1 MSPYKL
7 CGNTRGDLH
16 LLGFFFVGFFLELS
30 VTLYWEWFLPKA
42 SCQCLVTF
50 ASLALGRGPGCLH
63 IFGGLCDFILT
74 LKKTQKT
81 FTDFF
86 FSSPFLA
93 VLGLCCCTWAFSSC
107 SGQGLLSSCSM
118 WAFHCAGFS
127 CGAHAGFSRCASWLW
142 SMGSVVVAHRLSCP
156 LAFGIFL
163 NQGLNLCSLCC
174 KVDS

>member
-1 MSPYKL
+1 MWQHKRGPASAGVFL
-7 CGNTRGDLH
+7 CGLFSWTFCNIVLGMVPAKGQLPVLGYLCKLGTWEGAWLLAHFWGSLWLHPDIKKNTKN
-16 LLGFFFVGFFLELS
+16 F
-30 VTLYWEWFLPKA
+30 YWF
-42 SCQCLVTF
+42 
-50 ASLALGRGPGCLH
+50 
-63 IFGGLCDFILT
+63 
-74 LKKTQKT
+74 
-81 FTDFF
+81 FF

-156 LAFGIFL
+156 LAFGIFP